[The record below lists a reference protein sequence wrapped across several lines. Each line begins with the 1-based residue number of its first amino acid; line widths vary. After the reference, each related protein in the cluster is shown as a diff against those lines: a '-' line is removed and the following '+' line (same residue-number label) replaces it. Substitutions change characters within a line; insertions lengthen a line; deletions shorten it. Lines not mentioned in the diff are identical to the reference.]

1 MVASC
6 GYEAPWYWLVVP
18 IAHVPRDRWLGTS
31 NVVGGKPGSQCLRLV
46 VCRIL
51 YWLCSRKTHCLLLWC
66 LQVNYDALLDLMC
79 LVVDQQLAQGPKAF
93 LGDWSEA
100 TPYLNKL
107 KGSQAAHG
115 GAVLVFLPGAPEI
128 SRAQRALLGSERL
141 AAAAGG
147 RQNLRVLP
155 LHGSLSSEDQKR
167 VFSR

>member
-1 MVASC
+1 MKHLGIGWSC
-6 GYEAPWYWLVVP
+6 RSHMYHATGGLERPTL
-18 IAHVPRDRWLGTS
+18 L
-31 NVVGGKPGSQCLRLV
+31 VGGLAVS
-46 VCRIL
+46 VCG
-51 YWLCSRKTHCLLLWC
+51 WLSAVYRTGCAAVCSRKTHCLLLWC